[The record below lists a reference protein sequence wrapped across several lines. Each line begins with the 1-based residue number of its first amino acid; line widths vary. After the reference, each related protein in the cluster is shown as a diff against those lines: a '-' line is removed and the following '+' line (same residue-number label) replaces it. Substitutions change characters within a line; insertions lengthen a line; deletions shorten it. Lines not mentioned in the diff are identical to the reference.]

1 MAVPSPIKFKK
12 DGIEYV
18 SQVDRVNYTINELTR
33 AALKDCGKF
42 ICRTTRLGI
51 RKRTGRLAKNI
62 QYWVRKKETDLL
74 VGFKPGGF
82 YGIFQELGAP
92 ERGIPKVGA
101 LKNAVSENIDKIRE
115 IQGMYLSAIEDE
127 NKALEII
134 AEQEEVGD
142 GN

>member
-1 MAVPSPIKFKK
+1 MAIPSPIKFKK

-42 ICRTTRLGI
+42 ICRATRLGI

-101 LKNAVSENIDKIRE
+101 LKNAVSENIDIIRE
-115 IQGMYLSAIEDE
+115 IQGMYLSTIEDE
-127 NKALEII
+127 NKALGII
-134 AEQEEVGD
+134 TEQEEMGD